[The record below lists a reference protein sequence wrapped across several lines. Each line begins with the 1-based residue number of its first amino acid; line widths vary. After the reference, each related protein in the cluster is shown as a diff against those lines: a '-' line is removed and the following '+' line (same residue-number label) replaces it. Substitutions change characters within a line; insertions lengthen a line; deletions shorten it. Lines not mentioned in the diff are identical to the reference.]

1 MGGEYYALYLDDP
14 ATPSFCSFS
23 KLYVGTQDAL
33 MRVADNLKQD
43 GMYEETA
50 EGILTYFSGNH
61 DVTHHIAFSELPVLE
76 PVKVLEKAE
85 MQLEGKSWDH
95 INTWD
100 QPYHM
105 SFSSALISQLL
116 LKEGKTYR
124 RCISAS
130 FSELSYLGFK
140 DEWRPVG
147 SLVFG
152 NASVLDIQLR
162 ADGHSSVSTI
172 LYVTEDLSDSLEE
185 QLRKMNDPDALVFD
199 SICDEIF
206 GDG

>member
-85 MQLEGKSWDH
+85 MQLEGKRWDH

-130 FSELSYLGFK
+130 FSDLCYLGFK

>member
-1 MGGEYYALYLDDP
+1 M
-14 ATPSFCSFS
+14 
-23 KLYVGTQDAL
+23 
-33 MRVADNLKQD
+33 
-43 GMYEETA
+43 
-50 EGILTYFSGNH
+50 
-61 DVTHHIAFSELPVLE
+61 
-76 PVKVLEKAE
+76 
-85 MQLEGKSWDH
+85 
-95 INTWD
+95 
-100 QPYHM
+100 
-105 SFSSALISQLL
+105 
-116 LKEGKTYR
+116 
-124 RCISAS
+124 
-130 FSELSYLGFK
+130 GFK

-162 ADGHSSVSTI
+162 ADGHSSVSSI